1 MKKIRNQKKEKQSI
15 KNQKLSSTSSLL
27 TILSICI
34 MVFMIISN
42 IITYHIRD
50 TKESLE
56 NNAIRLREASQYLT
70 SEVRAFSG
78 SIDNSH
84 YENYINEVNTAKNRE
99 AAIAAMKK
107 TGLSKNEL
115 SIIEEIMSISNTLVP
130 LEEKAMEAAQKGD
143 KESALAY
150 VYGKEYQTS
159 INEIEAKTA
168 VFIETLEKRM
178 DRKVFIFQII
188 SYIIEFFGFGALL
201 SVLFIQKQY
210 AGFVKQELLDPIL
223 IVQKQMESIS
233 NGILDDPFILEED
246 DTEIG
251 TLTRSIHTTKDFLHS
266 IISDLSDKLSLL
278 AVGDFTFTIDKDYIG
293 QFVDIKESLE
303 AILDNMNSVFQTI
316 EEASGVVLSNTN
328 QLAIGTEQLAESCVE
343 QSSAVDRIVVS
354 VESLKCGIGETYSK
368 AEEAETLAEK
378 AGVFLTDGTEKMQ
391 ELNTTISEIHEC
403 SKQIIQITNTI
414 NDIAEQ
420 TNLLSLNASIE
431 AAKAGEAGKGFA
443 VVADEVKKL
452 AEQCSDAVMNTETL
466 VNRTVLSVE
475 HGNSLSEETSD
486 ILCHVSELAGKS
498 TLLMKEVTSA
508 SHQQSQSVSK
518 VLDDVSRIQETV
530 ETNSAASEETAAST
544 EEESAQAERLNTL
557 LKQFK
562 VKE

>member
-1 MKKIRNQKKEKQSI
+1 M
-15 KNQKLSSTSSLL
+15 
-27 TILSICI
+27 
-34 MVFMIISN
+34 
-42 IITYHIRD
+42 
-50 TKESLE
+50 
-56 NNAIRLREASQYLT
+56 
-70 SEVRAFSG
+70 
-78 SIDNSH
+78 
-84 YENYINEVNTAKNRE
+84 NEVNTAKNRE

-150 VYGKEYQTS
+150 VYGKEYQAS

-178 DRKVFIFQII
+178 DRNVLICQII
-188 SYIIEFFGFGALL
+188 SYVIEFFGFCALL

-210 AGFVKQELLDPIL
+210 AVFVKQELLDPIL

-233 NGILDDPFILEED
+233 NGILDEPFPLEED

-251 TLTRSIHTTKDFLHS
+251 ALARSIHTTKDFLHS

-343 QSSAVDRIVVS
+343 QSAAVDSIVVS
-354 VESLKCGIGETYSK
+354 VESLKCGIGETYGK

-378 AGVFLTDGTEKMQ
+378 AGVFLTNGTEKMQ

-443 VVADEVKKL
+443 VVAGEVKKL

-486 ILCHVSELAGKS
+486 ILSHVAELAGKS

-508 SHQQSQSVSK
+508 SHRQSQNVSK